1 MADWLRGLSS
11 DFAEL
16 VQAAV
21 PQPPLRDL
29 QFAEVGQQMLWGD
42 LSDAPCLQMAI
53 CTEAVFD
60 CVSA

>member
-21 PQPPLRDL
+21 PQAPLRDL
-29 QFAEVGQQMLWGD
+29 HFAEVGSPQMLCHD
-42 LSDAPCLQMAI
+42 LNDAPCL
-53 CTEAVFD
+53 
-60 CVSA
+60 